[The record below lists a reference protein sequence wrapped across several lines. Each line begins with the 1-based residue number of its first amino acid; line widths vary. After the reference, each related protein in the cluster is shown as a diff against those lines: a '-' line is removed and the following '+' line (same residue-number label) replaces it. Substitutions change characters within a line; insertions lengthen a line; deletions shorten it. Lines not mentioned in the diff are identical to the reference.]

1 LTQDGEKSRLIAE
14 HEAVIAAGRDAGL
27 TECGVAS
34 CAASEHG
41 ERLDAWLARGAH
53 GSMSWME
60 RTAQIRKDLKRK
72 WTWARSALVGAL
84 SYRTAPPDRSELTG
98 IARYV
103 SCYARSRDYHDV
115 LRERLQRW
123 GDGLERSLGRSF
135 RRIAL
140 VDTSAILEREL
151 AMRAGLGWFGK
162 NTCLIGPRGDSWRF
176 LGVLLTDLEL
186 AAGNERAAERCG
198 SCTACLDACPT
209 KAFPEPWVLDAR
221 RCISYL
227 TIEHRGPIPPELSRD
242 LGDWLFGCD
251 VCQEVCPWNRR
262 AEIVNEPDFTVS
274 SALSE
279 TTLAGLLRMSEGDFR
294 ERFRRTPLSRAKRA
308 GLVRNAILVALAT
321 DDREAIEIARSLAED
336 PDEGV
341 REAARLAEN
350 GGQA

>member
-1 LTQDGEKSRLIAE
+1 LRKGGETAGQKAE
-14 HEAVIAAGRDAGL
+14 REAVIALGRDAGL

-60 RTAQIRKDLKRK
+60 RTAQTRKDLTRK

-84 SYRTAPPDRSELTG
+84 SYRTAPPDRSALPG

-103 SCYARSRDYHDV
+103 SCYARSRDYHEV
-115 LRERLQRW
+115 LRDRLQRW
-123 GDGLERSLGRSF
+123 GEGLERSLGRSF
-135 RRIAL
+135 RRVAL

-227 TIEHRGPIPPELSRD
+227 TIEHRGPIPSELSREM
-242 LGDWLFGCD
+242 GDWLFGCD

-262 AEIVNEPDFTVS
+262 AEIVSEPEFTAS
-274 SALSE
+274 EALRE
-279 TTLAGLLRMSEGDFR
+279 TTLVDLLRMKDRDFR
-294 ERFRRTPLSRAKRA
+294 ERFRRTPLRRAKRE

-321 DDREAIEIARSLAED
+321 GDREAVEIASGLVED
-336 PDEGV
+336 SDEGV

-350 GGQA
+350 AEQA